1 MKTSVK
7 GIALFGF
14 LIFMAF
20 VIGSYVLTA
29 TFFGIIMLIGMIAI
43 IETIPP
49 LKWLVKKMTSLLDVL
64 IFVGTIIATAMLG
77 LNITAGLTVA
87 GLGYTLIYAPY
98 LREQAKAKQKEKEPK
113 FNQAPNRAQF
123 DRR

>member
-7 GIALFGF
+7 GIALFSA
-14 LIFMAF
+14 LVMIAF
-20 VIGSYVLTA
+20 IIGSYVLTA
-29 TFFGIIMLIGMIAI
+29 TFFGIVMLTGMIVV

-49 LKWLVKKMTSLLDVL
+49 LKWLVSRMTSTLDVV
-64 IFVGTIIATAMLG
+64 IFVATILATAMLG

-87 GLGYTLIYAPY
+87 GLGFTLIYAPY
-98 LREQAKAKQKEKEPK
+98 LREQRRARK
-113 FNQAPNRAQF
+113 QAPNYNHSNNTNQF

>member
-7 GIALFGF
+7 GIALFA
-14 LIFMAF
+14 LLVLLAF
-20 VIGSYVLTA
+20 IIGSYVLTA
-29 TFFGIIMLIGMIAI
+29 TFFGMIMLIGMVVV

-49 LKWLVKKMTSLLDVL
+49 LKWLVSRMTSTLDVV
-64 IFVGTIIATAMLG
+64 IFLATISATAMLG

-87 GLGYTLIYAPY
+87 GLGFTLIYAPY
-98 LREQAKAKQKEKEPK
+98 LREQRRARK
-113 FNQAPNRAQF
+113 QAPNYKHTNNSTQF